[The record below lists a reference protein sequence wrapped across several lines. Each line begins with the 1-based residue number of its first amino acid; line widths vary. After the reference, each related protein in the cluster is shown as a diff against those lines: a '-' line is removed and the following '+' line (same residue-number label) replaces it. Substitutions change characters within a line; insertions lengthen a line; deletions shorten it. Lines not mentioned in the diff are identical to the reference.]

1 MGDKTD
7 RTAGQIKEKA
17 GEAVGS
23 RKVAASGRRQR
34 DKGKVKQGV
43 EKVKDAAKND

>member
-1 MGDKTD
+1 MGDKKD
-7 RTAGQIKEKA
+7 RTTGQIKEKA

-23 RKVAASGRRQR
+23 RKLAASGRRER

-43 EKVKDAAKND
+43 EKVKNSAKD